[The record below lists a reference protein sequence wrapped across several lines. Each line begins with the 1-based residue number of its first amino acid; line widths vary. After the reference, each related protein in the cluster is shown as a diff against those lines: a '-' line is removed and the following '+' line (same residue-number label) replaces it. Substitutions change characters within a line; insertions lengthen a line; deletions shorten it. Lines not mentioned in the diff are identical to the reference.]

1 MSARRWPQLPPVR
14 PSLRPS
20 VWSTSSPPPPPQ
32 PGRPGPAQ
40 RRPEQ
45 PRPREETGTAPAR
58 PYPAPALF
66 PVRPSVRPSVR
77 PPAAPRASVLPC
89 GRPPPARVP
98 ARSALS
104 LPGSLSLCLCPRSPS
119 LAPRS
124 RGPGLAPPSDLRA
137 ASSGRPHI
145 FGGLSLRIPSTDPQ
159 HRGPPG
165 SVRILWGAPFCL
177 CPKFLGSCPLW
188 APILLGFSFFRES
201 PRPTGTSRIPWGPRL
216 GTPRGSPAPLCLA
229 LVCPLAV
236 SCSLPAPRFSGSGP
250 LLRPPCPSEPVSG
263 SGVPL

>member
-1 MSARRWPQLPPVR
+1 MGRGGA
-14 PSLRPS
+14 LRPS
-20 VWSTSSPPPPPQ
+20 GPGRGRPAADAGEDAQLSAPRACRRPREPPPPPPL
-32 PGRPGPAQ
+32 PGIGMW
-40 RRPEQ
+40 RR
-45 PRPREETGTAPAR
+45 R
-58 PYPAPALF
+58 
-66 PVRPSVRPSVR
+66 VRPSVR
-77 PPAAPRASVLPC
+77 PPARPPPPALPSFRAAA
-89 GRPPPARVP
+89 RPPARVP

-104 LPGSLSLCLCPRSPS
+104 LPGSLSLCLCPGAPRSPS

-124 RGPGLAPPSDLRA
+124 RGPGVAPLSDLRA

-165 SVRILWGAPFCL
+165 SVRLLWGAPFYL
-177 CPKFLGSCPLW
+177 CPKFLGSCLLW

-201 PRPTGTSRIPWGPRL
+201 PRPTGTSQIPWGPRL

>member
-1 MSARRWPQLPPVR
+1 MPAAGRSCRQSVRHCVRLSGPRRRRRRLLSPDARGPPSAARSSRGPARRR
-14 PSLRPS
+14 A
-20 VWSTSSPPPPPQ
+20 PPPP
-32 PGRPGPAQ
+32 GPT
-40 RRPEQ
+40 P
-45 PRPREETGTAPAR
+45 PPPSS
-58 PYPAPALF
+58 
-66 PVRPSVRPSVR
+66 PSVRPSVR

-201 PRPTGTSRIPWGPRL
+201 PRPTGTSQIPWGPRL

>member
-1 MSARRWPQLPPVR
+1 MPAAGRSCRQSVRHCVRLSGPRRRRRRLLSPDARGPPSAARSSRGPARRR
-14 PSLRPS
+14 A
-20 VWSTSSPPPPPQ
+20 PPPP
-32 PGRPGPAQ
+32 GPT
-40 RRPEQ
+40 P
-45 PRPREETGTAPAR
+45 PPPSS
-58 PYPAPALF
+58 
-66 PVRPSVRPSVR
+66 PSVRPSVR